1 MSHSLP
7 LPISAARASPG
18 SALENLPESATK
30 PAKVAFLFLP
40 PPPHILLHPW
50 AEMAPP
56 GSARTDASLEKV
68 LDWLLFNS
76 ARVRP
81 TCSVK
86 QPPLQHPVTS
96 DWQRCAEWGLCSTQK
111 SREATSHETALRARE
126 SGEVQNGQ
134 RKLGG
139 PRGFSPRSSHQG

>member
-86 QPPLQHPVTS
+86 QPPLQHPVALSPLTGS
-96 DWQRCAEWGLCSTQK
+96 AVLSGDCAP
-111 SREATSHETALRARE
+111 LRRVARRPPTK
-126 SGEVQNGQ
+126 Q
-134 RKLGG
+134 
-139 PRGFSPRSSHQG
+139 H